1 MNLQRLMTASFAA
14 MVAVVFLQSSAR
26 GITTADGQNWN
37 YEPDAWARA
46 NDADTSHFGWDS
58 LDRSGPTLGFT
69 KLLNDTVPDIS
80 TGAVTATNTRF
91 YQVNIAPPFN
101 GHVAGSFN
109 YYSIFDTADDVIAGT
124 APASGSGG
132 YTTVVLQV
140 LGGAPGSMGANPI
153 EDLSF
158 EMLTAGWTK
167 VKDLYGVEAS
177 GTGVY
182 WQEWTAPGANLGF
195 EINMASATEHRSID
209 AVQVDTYWT
218 GGAAAAVNAIAAIG
232 VPEPSALAIAG
243 LALIP
248 LARRRRQA

>member
-1 MNLQRLMTASFAA
+1 VNLHRLITAGCAV
-14 MVAVVFLQSSAR
+14 MVAAAFSQSVAR
-26 GITTADGQNWN
+26 GITTVDGQNWN
-37 YEPDAWARA
+37 YTPDAWARA

-69 KLLNDTVPDIS
+69 KVLDDSVPDIS
-80 TGAVTATNTRF
+80 TGAITATNTRF
-91 YQVNIAPPFN
+91 YQSPSAAN

-109 YYSIFDTADDVIAGT
+109 YYSIFDTANDLIAGT

-132 YTTVVLQV
+132 NTTVVLQV
-140 LGGAPGSMGANPI
+140 LGGAPGSMGASPI

-158 EMLTAGWTK
+158 QMLTAGWTK
-167 VKDLYGVEAS
+167 AKDLYGVEAN

-182 WQEWTAPGANLGF
+182 WQEWTAPGANLNF
-195 EINMASATEHRSID
+195 EINMTSVTEHRSID

-232 VPEPSALAIAG
+232 VPEPSALAMAS
-243 LALIP
+243 LALVP
-248 LARRRRQA
+248 FARRRRQA